1 MTFIWMIAVLGIMVF
16 VHELGHFIPAKL
28 FGINVPVFSFGY
40 GKRLIGKTY
49 KGTDYRLSLIPFGGY
64 VKLQGMDPEEFT
76 GAKSDFLSKNVLKR
90 IIVIVAGPFSNL
102 IFAFLMFIF
111 IVSVF
116 GISYID
122 NAPLLSA
129 EYNAE
134 EYFQAGDSIISVNA
148 AEIGYFTDIYKHLR
162 PGEENTFSIYRNGE
176 MTEVNMFI
184 SAPDSFILIP
194 MIKPEIK
201 AVTKG
206 SPAEQAGFKPGD
218 VIIETDGM
226 PISSRQEFAE
236 IITGTYDRPV
246 NVTVI
251 REGSTAALTVVPERI
266 EYMDGDTIA
275 ASGRIGIEYRIHTIR
290 PGFIGTIKA
299 ASERIS
305 YVSGAILRFL
315 FMLITGKMSF
325 KMVGGPISIYSMIGE
340 NLKWGFDAFLSF
352 VAFFSL
358 NLFIFNLI
366 PFPPL
371 DGSYVLLYLY
381 EGISRRKVSKK
392 FMLVYQQIGLIILV
406 LLVISVSFNDIMR
419 FLSK

>member
-1 MTFIWMIAVLGIMVF
+1 MTFIWMIVVLGIMVF

-40 GKRLIGKTY
+40 GKRLVGKTY
-49 KGTDYRLSLIPFGGY
+49 RGTDYRISLIPFGGY
-64 VKLQGMDPEEFT
+64 VKMQGMDPEEFT
-76 GAKSDFLSKNVLKR
+76 GAESDFLSKNVLKR

-102 IFAFLMFIF
+102 IFAFLMFMF
-111 IVSVF
+111 IVSIY

-129 EYNAE
+129 EYNAA
-134 EYFQAGDSIISVNA
+134 EYFQAGDSIVSVNT
-148 AEIGYFTDIYKHLR
+148 AEIEYFTDIYKFIR
-162 PGEENTFSIYRNGE
+162 PGEDNTFSIYRNGE
-176 MTEVNMFI
+176 ITEVNVFV

-194 MIKPEIK
+194 KIKPVINT
-201 AVTKG
+201 VTKA
-206 SPAEQAGFKPGD
+206 SPAEQAGFKAGD
-218 VIIETDGM
+218 LIINADGI
-226 PISSRQEFAE
+226 PISSRQEFAG
-236 IITGTYDRPV
+236 IISGTYDKPV
-246 NVTVI
+246 NVTVM
-251 REGSTAALTVVPERI
+251 REDSTITLTVVPERI
-266 EYMDGDTIA
+266 EYMDADTIA
-275 ASGRIGIEYRIHTIR
+275 ASGRIGIEYRINTLR
-290 PGFIGTIKA
+290 PGFIGTVKA

-305 YVSGAILRFL
+305 YVSSAILRFL
-315 FMLITGKMSF
+315 FMLVTGKMSF

-381 EGISRRKVSKK
+381 EGVSRRKVSRK